1 MAWIHLVYHNL
12 YTKQFETNFYW
23 IPTSNKFCVLFQL
36 KMSYEEDPHSQNSEE
51 QENEDIENREYVEY
65 KKFKAKIKTKILEKL
80 IFSIRGSEFNN
91 KITAFAQ
98 TFKNT

>member
-51 QENEDIENREYVEY
+51 QENEDI
-65 KKFKAKIKTKILEKL
+65 
-80 IFSIRGSEFNN
+80 
-91 KITAFAQ
+91 
-98 TFKNT
+98 